1 MEEKDKSEFKE
12 IYFLLIIEDKN
23 EKELKFERIQ
33 PKLIFSKTN
42 DTKNI
47 KIFKHKIKKEKK
59 NK

>member
-1 MEEKDKSEFKE
+1 MEKDKIEIKE
-12 IYFLLIIEDKN
+12 IYFLLIIEDKY
-23 EKELKFERIQ
+23 EKELQFERNE